1 MSDPAQ
7 TFSAKDHAR
16 TAAVAGLIAGSLIA
30 FGLICWIAANW
41 PGLHR
46 LTKIGL
52 VGGVLLGA
60 AIVAAAFDRLRLP
73 ALMLATGAVGGLLA
87 LIGQSYPSG
96 ADAWQLFAWWAVLAL
111 PFALAARSDAIW
123 SLWAVVATAGIS
135 LWRVQD
141 SGPTVAD
148 SLLPWAMTAALAAFL
163 SPFASIERWR
173 GDSRWAFRIA
183 TLCLIGLVTVEGMGI
198 FNNRGEILSLA
209 SLAVLVAGGYALTR
223 TRPLEL
229 GLLALVALAID
240 VVIIVRVAVLLAP
253 KGPEIATMLV
263 IGFFAAGIIAASVLV
278 LRQFMASSAPVAQ
291 TQVAGSNR
299 TADGD
304 PAISWP
310 LVMLSGLGA
319 IIAAVPFVA
328 LYVLLFGSVITTATG
343 SSVLGFLT
351 LGGAILLLQGGAALG
366 FQQMFG
372 MITAVVGVALI
383 GWAAIEIS
391 ERNAGFVLCAVIAAT
406 AAVLPARWMRS
417 LCGFAAAAALFLSI
431 YARAG
436 GRTDDAHV
444 TMLLLTAVSA
454 TALFLPKHG
463 GLRVFVEGWVAAA
476 LIALMILAGRPF
488 LIGGSTSTIADI
500 GGIFRQP
507 PSLAVETLS
516 MALGVVGAALLFGAS
531 ARWRSAP
538 AFALAAAAIVLTYW
552 SPFLGGVLFVFACA
566 VVAGER
572 VLAVLA
578 AIAVLWI
585 VSAAYYALNWTL
597 TEKAWTMIGLG
608 LAIGGV
614 TLATRSAGGAPT
626 GLRPRLPAVATALLI
641 ACGLV
646 VTGGAAG
653 AAVVSAETIIRH
665 GRQIFIPL
673 RPVDPR
679 SMMQGDYMAIAFD
692 TANLPVPEAGARTV
706 RAVANLDARGIA
718 TLSLPPPQGP
728 DSIEV
733 LLRTKSRR
741 WFVGSDAWF
750 FPEGEAEKL
759 EGAKFGMF
767 RVGAD
772 GRLLLVG
779 LADKD
784 LRTLSAGQ

>member
-1 MSDPAQ
+1 MIAAQ
-7 TFSAKDHAR
+7 TPSAEDHTR

-52 VGGVLLGA
+52 VGGVLLTA
-60 AIVAAAFDRLRLP
+60 AVVAAVFDRLRLP

-87 LIGQSYPSG
+87 LIGQIYPSG
-96 ADAWQLFAWWAVLAL
+96 ADAWQLFAWWAVLSL
-111 PFALAARSDAIW
+111 PFALAARSDAVW

-135 LWRVQD
+135 LWRAQD
-141 SGPTVAD
+141 AGPAFAESVA
-148 SLLPWAMTAALAAFL
+148 PWAMIAALAAFL
-163 SPFASIERWR
+163 SPFAPIARWR

-183 TLCLIGLVTVEGMGI
+183 TLCLIGLVTVEGVGI
-198 FNNRGEILSLA
+198 FTTKGDTLSLA
-209 SLAVLVAGGYALTR
+209 SLAVLAAGGYVLTR

-253 KGPEIATMLV
+253 KGPEIAAMLL

-278 LRQFMASSAPVAQ
+278 LRQLMAASAPVAQ
-291 TQVAGSNR
+291 TRVAGSSR
-299 TADGD
+299 TVDGD

-351 LGGAILLLQGGAALG
+351 LGGAILLLQGGASLG

-372 MITAVVGVALI
+372 MIAAVVGVALI
-383 GWAAIEIS
+383 GWAAIEVS
-391 ERNAGFVLCAVIAAT
+391 ERNAGFILCAVIAGT
-406 AAVLPARWMRS
+406 AVLLPARWMRS
-417 LCGFAAAAALFLSI
+417 LCGFAAAGALFLSV

-444 TMLLLTAVSA
+444 AMLILTALSA
-454 TALFLPKHG
+454 TALFLPNRD
-463 GLRVFVEGWVAAA
+463 GLRSFVAGWVAAT

-500 GGIFRQP
+500 GGVFRQP
-507 PSLAVETLS
+507 PSVAVQALS
-516 MALGVVGAALLFGAS
+516 MALGVAGCVLLFGAS
-531 ARWRSAP
+531 ARWRGAP

-552 SPFLGGVLFVFACA
+552 SPFLGGALFVFACA
-566 VVAGER
+566 TMTGER
-572 VLAVLA
+572 ILAVLA

-614 TLATRSAGGAPT
+614 TLATRPAGGAPA
-626 GLRPRLPAVATALLI
+626 GLRPRLPGVATALLI
-641 ACGLV
+641 ACGLA

-653 AAVVSAETIIRH
+653 MAVASAETIIRH

-679 SMMQGDYMAIAFD
+679 SMMQGDYMAVAFD
-692 TANLPVPEAGARTV
+692 TSHLPAPEAGAREV
-706 RAVANLDARGIA
+706 RAVADVDARGVA
-718 TLSLPPPQGP
+718 TLLLPPLRGP
-728 DSIEV
+728 DTIDV

-741 WFVGSDAWF
+741 WFVGSNAWF
-750 FPEGEAEKL
+750 FPEGHADRFVS
-759 EGAKFGMF
+759 AKFGIF
-767 RVGAD
+767 RVGTD

-784 LRTLSAGQ
+784 LAPLSVLN